1 MKREI
6 LISATQR
13 EVRVAIL
20 EDDQLVEMQVDR
32 PEARRMVGDIYWG
45 KVDAVLP
52 GLQAAFIDIG
62 TEKSAFL
69 HASDLVYD
77 EGDDDSDDDDDD
89 DADVAEIV
97 VPSAETDQPD
107 DTDSP
112 YAPEADA
119 PRKVFESREKPAS
132 DDKGG
137 DDQNGGEKKEG
148 GGRRGRRRG
157 RGGRGGGGGGG
168 GGANANAVPATA
180 ETADSDEGGAAAVD
194 GGSAPSAPAA
204 AIGGGAHG
212 GGSPRGGGGGGGRRG
227 GGGRGGR
234 RPRAEPPQIQDV
246 LKRGQSIIV
255 QVSKEPIS
263 TKGPRVTAQVSI
275 AGRFVVF
282 MPFASRVGVSR
293 KIGERAERQRLREQV
308 NKVLPKNSGGVI
320 VRTVGEDITQE
331 TFQNEITSLISQWA
345 KINKK
350 TKFVGNPPKLLHRET
365 SLTRSIIRDL
375 FSEKIDSLT
384 VDSKQLFNEIVEYL
398 GSIAPDL
405 VDRVKLYEEKVP
417 LFDKMEIETEIRD
430 LFKRRCDL
438 PSGGYIIIEPTEA
451 LVSVDVNSG
460 RFVGKKDPEKTI
472 FKTNSEAAKEI
483 ARQMRLRDIGGIIVC
498 DFIDMET
505 RQNRERVLNE
515 LRTHLGR
522 DRART
527 KAFAVSDLGL
537 IEMTRQRVRQ
547 SHLQSMTESCPICG
561 GTGRVFTPETIVRR
575 MERSV
580 RRIAVEGRKDNLV
593 VKLHP
598 DTAIYLLEN
607 ERDLLKKLEKGL
619 GFSLEMRDDPL
630 LRPDEFKLVVKGAG
644 RDVTKQYAV
653 A

>member
-1 MKREI
+1 MRYTMKREI

-62 TEKSAFL
+62 TEKAAFL

-89 DADVAEIV
+89 GDEPGVAE
-97 VPSAETDQPD
+97 PSAETDQPD
-107 DTDSP
+107 EADSP
-112 YAPEADA
+112 YAPEGARIVVA
-119 PRKVFESREKPAS
+119 SSPEQPAKS
-132 DDKGG
+132 GR
-137 DDQNGGEKKEG
+137 NRRG
-148 GGRRGRRRG
+148 GGRRG

-168 GGANANAVPATA
+168 GG
-180 ETADSDEGGAAAVD
+180 GGAKAD
-194 GGSAPSAPAA
+194 GAEGNGATDGEAPAA
-204 AIGGGAHG
+204 ANGSGGASSGASVGSTSGGSSSGGSSSGGGGH
-212 GGSPRGGGGGGGRRG
+212 GGGGRRG
-227 GGGRGGR
+227 GGR
-234 RPRAEPPQIQDV
+234 RQRAEPPQIQDV

-308 NKVLPKNSGGVI
+308 QKVLPKNSGGVI

-384 VDSKQLFNEIVEYL
+384 VDSKQIFNEIVEYL
-398 GSIAPDL
+398 GAIAPEL
-405 VDRVKLYEEKVP
+405 VDRVKLYEDKVP
-417 LFDKMEIETEIRD
+417 LFDKADIETEIRD

-472 FKTNSEAAKEI
+472 FKTNSEAAREI

-547 SHLQSMTESCPICG
+547 SHLQSMTESCPTCN

-580 RRIAVEGRKDNLV
+580 RRIAVEGRKENLV

-598 DTAIYLLEN
+598 DTAIYILEN

-619 GFSLEMRDDPL
+619 GFSVEMRDDPL

-644 RDVTKQYAV
+644 RDVTQQYAV

>member
-52 GLQAAFIDIG
+52 GLQAAFVDIG
-62 TEKSAFL
+62 TDKAAFL

-77 EGDDDSDDDDDD
+77 EGDEDPDDDDDD
-89 DADVAEIV
+89 DAEEADVAE
-97 VPSAETDQPD
+97 PLAGADQPD
-107 DTDSP
+107 ETDSP
-112 YAPEADA
+112 YASEGGATVVVA
-119 PRKVFESREKPAS
+119 SSETPA
-132 DDKGG
+132 KGG
-137 DDQNGGEKKEG
+137 RENGG
-148 GGRRGRRRG
+148 GGRRGRGR
-157 RGGRGGGGGGG
+157 RGGRS
-168 GGANANAVPATA
+168 GGASGEAAGDSAPAVPA
-180 ETADSDEGGAAAVD
+180 S
-194 GGSAPSAPAA
+194 
-204 AIGGGAHG
+204 
-212 GGSPRGGGGGGGRRG
+212 GGGGGGGRRG
-227 GGGRGGR
+227 GR
-234 RPRAEPPQIQDV
+234 RQRAEPPQIQDV
-246 LKRGQSIIV
+246 LTRGQSIIV

-308 NKVLPKNSGGVI
+308 QKVLPKNSGGVI

-331 TFQNEITSLISQWA
+331 TFQNEITTLINQWA

-384 VDSKQLFNEIVEYL
+384 VDSKQIFNEIVEYL
-398 GSIAPDL
+398 GGIAPEL

-417 LFDKMEIETEIRD
+417 LFDKADIETEIRD

-472 FKTNSEAAKEI
+472 FKTNSEAAREV
-483 ARQMRLRDIGGIIVC
+483 ARQVRLRDIGGIIVC

-547 SHLQSMTESCPICG
+547 SHLQSMTESCPTCN

-644 RDVTKQYAV
+644 RDVTQQYAV

>member
-20 EDDQLVEMQVDR
+20 EDDQLVELQVDR

-52 GLQAAFIDIG
+52 GIQAAFVNIG

-77 EGDDDSDDDDDD
+77 EGDGDPDDDD
-89 DADVAEIV
+89 DADDGDEAADDEES
-97 VPSAETDQPD
+97 SA
-107 DTDSP
+107 SP
-112 YAPEADA
+112 YAAEPGDPAAAVPEA
-119 PRKVFESREKPAS
+119 PA
-132 DDKGG
+132 
-137 DDQNGGEKKEG
+137 
-148 GGRRGRRRG
+148 G
-157 RGGRGGGGGGG
+157 RGKRAG
-168 GGANANAVPATA
+168 GGAA
-180 ETADSDEGGAAAVD
+180 
-194 GGSAPSAPAA
+194 
-204 AIGGGAHG
+204 
-212 GGSPRGGGGGGGRRG
+212 R
-227 GGGRGGR
+227 RGGR
-234 RPRAEPPQIQDV
+234 RQRPEPPQIQDV
-246 LKRGQSIIV
+246 LKRGQAIIV

-308 NKVLPKNSGGVI
+308 QKVLPKNSGGVI
-320 VRTVGEDITQE
+320 VRTVGEDVTQE
-331 TFQNEITSLISQWA
+331 TFQTEITTLISQWS
-345 KINKK
+345 KIIKK
-350 TKFVGNPPKLLHRET
+350 TKFVGSPPKLLHRET
-365 SLTRSIIRDL
+365 SLTRGIIRDL
-375 FSEKIDSLT
+375 FSEKIDKLT
-384 VDSKQLFNEIVEYL
+384 VDSRQIFNEVVEYL
-398 GSIAPDL
+398 QGIAPEL
-405 VDRVKLYEEKVP
+405 VDRVVLHEEKVP
-417 LFDKMEIETEIRD
+417 LFDKAEVETEIRD

-472 FKTNSEAAKEI
+472 YRTNSEAAREV
-483 ARQMRLRDIGGIIVC
+483 ARQIRLRDIGGIIVC

-505 RQNRERVLNE
+505 RANRDRVLQE

-547 SHLQSMTESCPICG
+547 SHLQSMTESCSTCQ

-580 RRIAVEGRKDNLV
+580 RRIAVEGRRDNLL

-607 ERDLLKKLEKGL
+607 ERDLFKKLEKGL

-644 RDVTKQYAV
+644 RDVTQQYAV